1 MEHEK
6 RAFSRVA
13 TFVRAHMRPM
23 SGPDAPVM
31 FNASSQAT
39 SLAGLSLKESKLP
52 DVLVQFLLEMS
63 QKLDLVV
70 SHLSRE
76 QLQDDFPHAADV
88 VELSGA
94 GVQMRTDMA
103 LVPGDVLEIVLVL
116 SLFPLRLAGA
126 VGKVIRALDTAP
138 VDGGT
143 LWAVDFIR
151 IRENDLDAVV
161 QHVFNEE
168 RQHIRERKWE

>member
-13 TFVRAHMRPM
+13 TFLRAYARPM
-23 SGPDAPVM
+23 ASPDAPVM
-31 FNASSQAT
+31 FNASSQAA
-39 SLAGLSLKESKLP
+39 SLAGLPLKESKLP
-52 DVLVQFLLEMS
+52 EVLVQFLLEMS
-63 QKLDLVV
+63 QKLDLIV

-76 QLQDDFPHAADV
+76 QLQDDFPHTVDV

-94 GVQMRTDMA
+94 GVQMRAAMPLKPDDT
-103 LVPGDVLEIVLVL
+103 LELVLVL
-116 SLFPLRLAGA
+116 SQFPLRLASA
-126 VGKVIRALDTAP
+126 VGKVVRCLEADAAEG
-138 VDGGT
+138 DA

-161 QHVFNEE
+161 HHVFNEE
-168 RQHIRERKWE
+168 RQHIRERKWD